1 MKIVWSKKAEDK
13 LDTYLT
19 YCQENYGDKVTND
32 KINNLEKLLSH
43 LSMFP
48 EMGFVEP
55 ILKDK
60 KPNYRAYIFDK
71 RLKLIYYI
79 DNKNT
84 IIKIADIW
92 NNKQNPN
99 NLKKDL

>member
-1 MKIVWSKKAEDK
+1 
-13 LDTYLT
+13 
-19 YCQENYGDKVTND
+19 
-32 KINNLEKLLSH
+32 
-43 LSMFP
+43 MFP

-60 KPNYRAYIFDK
+60 KPNYRAYIFE
-71 RLKLIYYI
+71 LIYYI

-99 NLKKDL
+99 NLKKDF